1 MLGND
6 LSLAEQEKLTAGW
19 KHILTNQ
26 FHDIIPGSS
35 IFEVYEDSKKDYEW
49 IAAQGEEVEAGF
61 LADAVTEE
69 ASVYTVFNSNS
80 FVRKGGSVLLLGAA
94 GNSAYLEDG
103 TALKSQ
109 ETEGGLLVEIPE
121 VPAMGTATVVLK
133 KAPAEENTAFTVDGH
148 KVETPFY
155 LVEFNEAGQIS
166 RLYDKENDREV
177 LAAGQCGN
185 VLQVFE
191 DKPMGNDA
199 WDIEI
204 YYQEKCASST
214 D

>member
-35 IFEVYEDSKKDYEW
+35 IFEVYEDSKKITNGSQHRAKRWKQLPCRRRNRRSLCLYR
-49 IAAQGEEVEAGF
+49 
-61 LADAVTEE
+61 
-69 ASVYTVFNSNS
+69 FNSNS

-133 KAPAEENTAFTVDGH
+133 K
-148 KVETPFY
+148 
-155 LVEFNEAGQIS
+155 
-166 RLYDKENDREV
+166 
-177 LAAGQCGN
+177 
-185 VLQVFE
+185 
-191 DKPMGNDA
+191 
-199 WDIEI
+199 
-204 YYQEKCASST
+204 ST
-214 D
+214 C